1 MLSQVVNDFARAS
14 AGLVD
19 TAFAAREV
27 ALASAGMPSTINKL
41 LLPPGNA
48 AILNALRSVICAGA
62 DHMLDVEEGSAFED
76 EGAVTVIIC
85 VIVDAEAEML
95 TVTGGRLRE
104 TVAVTTSVT
113 VVCGGIKTGVEE
125 DPSASGASEKAN
137 GPIITIE
144 VLTAKSNWA
153 KAGRIGAA

>member
-1 MLSQVVNDFARAS
+1 MSQVVNDFARAS
-14 AGLVD
+14 AGFVD

-41 LLPPGNA
+41 LIPPGNA

-62 DHMLDVEEGSAFED
+62 DHMLDVEEGAFED

-85 VIVDAEAEML
+85 VIVDAGAEML

-144 VLTAKSNWA
+144 VLMAKSNWA